1 MKYALLNT
9 SMLRPVLVAF
19 LLLASL
25 VLPALLP
32 MPASA
37 AVDSVRLKDIGRFG
51 GWRDNMLVGYG
62 VATGLAG
69 TGDSARSRT
78 TRQSIANL
86 LSQFDIVVPPDQ
98 IQSRNVATVMITATL
113 PPFAR
118 NGDKLDITVTSMGDA
133 RSLLGGILL
142 MTPLKGPD
150 GHTYALAQGAL
161 SVGGYKYDLNGNVV
175 QKNHPPVGSIPGGAS
190 VEVAV
195 GSDML
200 RDGRLDFVLS
210 DPDYTTAS
218 RIAGAI
224 NAGLG
229 SAAAAAVDAATVSI
243 VVPADYRNG
252 LVGFMTLV
260 EGLSVQ
266 PDKRARVVVNERT
279 GTVVAGADVT
289 ISRVT
294 VSHGDLRVAV
304 VTDYLV
310 SQPLLARGSGQGVR
324 TEVVPQTRIDVTEP
338 KVEAVQLGVGSTV
351 ADLVQ
356 ALNRIKASP
365 RDMISILQ
373 GIKAAGALR
382 AELIIQ

>member
-1 MKYALLNT
+1 M
-9 SMLRPVLVAF
+9 R
-19 LLLASL
+19 ASL
-25 VLPALLP
+25 CLSIARCALTALMLLP
-32 MPASA
+32 LLVNA

-86 LSQFDIVVPPDQ
+86 LSQFDIVVPADQ

-150 GHTYALAQGAL
+150 GRTYALAQGAL

-175 QKNHPPVGSIPGGAS
+175 QKNHPTVGSIPGGAS

-200 RDGRLDFVLS
+200 RDGRLEFVLA
-210 DPDYTTAS
+210 DPDYTTAN
-218 RIAGAI
+218 RIANAI
-224 NAGLG
+224 NAGLSG
-229 SAAAAAVDAATVSI
+229 ALAAAVDAATVSI
-243 VVPADYRNG
+243 VVPPDYRSS
-252 LVGFMTLV
+252 LVSFMTRL
-260 EGLSVQ
+260 EGLNVQ

-279 GTVVAGADVT
+279 GTVIAGADVT
-289 ISRVT
+289 IARVT

-310 SQPLLARGSGQGVR
+310 SQPSLLRGAGQGVR
-324 TEVVPQTRIDVTEP
+324 TEVVPQTRIDVSEQ

>member
-1 MKYALLNT
+1 MRAWLTISVLRRALA
-9 SMLRPVLVAF
+9 AF
-19 LLLASL
+19 LLL
-25 VLPALLP
+25 PLLP
-32 MPASA
+32 SLAGA
-37 AVDSVRLKDIGRFG
+37 AIDNVRLKDIGRFG

-69 TGDSARSRT
+69 TGDSARSRP

-98 IQSRNVATVMITATL
+98 VQSRNVATVMITATL

-118 NGDKLDITVTSMGDA
+118 SGDKLDITVTSMGDA

-150 GHTYALAQGAL
+150 GRTYALAQGAL

-175 QKNHPPVGSIPGGAS
+175 QKNHPTVGSIPGGAS

-195 GSDML
+195 GSEML
-200 RDGRLDFVLS
+200 RDGRLEFVLT

-229 SAAAAAVDAATVSI
+229 SAVAAALDAATISI
-243 VVPADYRNG
+243 VVPAGYQDS
-252 LVGFMTLV
+252 LVNFMTRL
-260 EGLSVQ
+260 EGLNVQ
-266 PDKRARVVVNERT
+266 PDRRARVVVNERT

-294 VSHGDLRVAV
+294 VTHGDLRVAV

-310 SQPLLARGSGQGVR
+310 SQPIQAFASGPGVR
-324 TEVVPQTRIDVTEP
+324 TEVVPQTRIDVSEP
-338 KVEAVQLGVGSTV
+338 RVEAVQLGVGSTV

-365 RDMISILQ
+365 RDVISILQ

>member
-1 MKYALLNT
+1 MTRYPKNMAMLHRAL
-9 SMLRPVLVAF
+9 SVLPLP
-19 LLLASL
+19 LLLL
-25 VLPALLP
+25 VLLLMPP
-32 MPASA
+32 MAGA

-86 LSQFDIVVPPDQ
+86 LSQFDIVVPADQ

-118 NGDKLDITVTSMGDA
+118 SGDKLDITVTSMGDA

-150 GHTYALAQGAL
+150 GRTYALAQGAL

-175 QKNHPPVGSIPGGAS
+175 QKNHPTVGSIPGGAS
-190 VEVAV
+190 VDVAV

-200 RDGRLDFVLS
+200 HDGRLEFVLS

-218 RIAGAI
+218 RIASAI

-229 SAAAAAVDAATVSI
+229 SALAAAVDAATVSI
-243 VVPADYRNG
+243 VVPPDYRNS

-260 EGLSVQ
+260 EGVSVQ

-279 GTVVAGADVT
+279 GTVVSGADVT

-310 SQPLLARGSGQGVR
+310 SQPMPARINGPGVR
-324 TEVVPQTRIDVTEP
+324 TEVVPQTRIDVSEP
-338 KVEAVQLGVGSTV
+338 RVEAVQLGVGSTV

>member
-1 MKYALLNT
+1 MQAL
-9 SMLRPVLVAF
+9 VG
-19 LLLASL
+19 L
-25 VLPALLP
+25 VLLCLSVVAGA
-32 MPASA
+32 ASDDA
-37 AVDSVRLKDIGRFG
+37 RIKDIGRFG

-69 TGDSARSRT
+69 TGDSARSRS
-78 TRQSIANL
+78 TRQSIANV
-86 LSQFDIVVPPDQ
+86 LSQFDVVVPPDQ
-98 IQSRNVATVMITATL
+98 VQSRNVAVVMITATL

-118 NGDKLDITVTSMGDA
+118 NGDRLDVTVTSMGDA
-133 RSLLGGILL
+133 RSLLGGVLL

-150 GHTYALAQGAL
+150 GRIYALAQGAL

-175 QKNHPPVGSIPGGAS
+175 QKNHPTVGMIPGGAS

-195 GSDML
+195 GSDMMSGGQL
-200 RDGRLDFVLS
+200 EFVLN

-218 RIAGAI
+218 RIATSI
-224 NAGLG
+224 NGNFG
-229 SAAAAAVDAATVSI
+229 NAVAVASDAATVRI
-243 VVPADYRNG
+243 AVPEGFRQN
-252 LVGFMTLV
+252 LVGFMTRLENLKV
-260 EGLSVQ
+260 E
-266 PDKRARVVVNERT
+266 PDRRARVVVNERT
-279 GTVVAGADVT
+279 GTVVAGGDVT

-294 VSHGDLRVAV
+294 VSHGDLRVSV

-310 SQPLLARGSGQGVR
+310 SQPLLVRATGTGVR
-324 TEVVPQTRIDVTEP
+324 TEVVPQTRVGVTEP
-338 KVEAVQLGVGSTV
+338 GAEAVQLGVGSTV

-365 RDMISILQ
+365 RDMIAVLQ

>member
-1 MKYALLNT
+1 M
-9 SMLRPVLVAF
+9 R
-19 LLLASL
+19 ASL
-25 VLPALLP
+25 CLSIARCALTALMLLP
-32 MPASA
+32 LLVNA

-86 LSQFDIVVPPDQ
+86 LSQFDIVVPADQ

-150 GHTYALAQGAL
+150 GRTYALAQGAL

-175 QKNHPPVGSIPGGAS
+175 QKNHPTVGSIPGGAS

-195 GSDML
+195 GSEML
-200 RDGRLDFVLS
+200 RDGRLEFVLA
-210 DPDYTTAS
+210 DPDYTTAN
-218 RIAGAI
+218 RIANAI
-224 NAGLG
+224 NAGLSG
-229 SAAAAAVDAATVSI
+229 ALAAAVDAATVSI
-243 VVPADYRNG
+243 VVPPDYRSS
-252 LVGFMTLV
+252 LVSFMTRL
-260 EGLSVQ
+260 EGLNVQ

-279 GTVVAGADVT
+279 GTVIAGADVT
-289 ISRVT
+289 IARVT

-310 SQPLLARGSGQGVR
+310 SQPSLLRGAGQGVR
-324 TEVVPQTRIDVTEP
+324 TEVVPQTRIDVSEQ

>member
-1 MKYALLNT
+1 MRTALRRSTARCAWAALL
-9 SMLRPVLVAF
+9 LCLPVLAG
-19 LLLASL
+19 
-25 VLPALLP
+25 
-32 MPASA
+32 A
-37 AVDSVRLKDIGRFG
+37 AVDTVRLKDIGRFG
-51 GWRDNMLVGYG
+51 GWRDNILVGYG

-86 LSQFDIVVPPDQ
+86 LSQFDIVMPADQ

-118 NGDKLDITVTSMGDA
+118 TGDKLDVTVTSMGDA

-150 GHTYALAQGAL
+150 GRTYALAQGAL

-175 QKNHPPVGSIPGGAS
+175 QKNHPTVGTIPGGAS

-200 RDGRLDFVLS
+200 RDGRLEFVLA

-218 RIAGAI
+218 RIASAI
-224 NAGLG
+224 NAGLDG
-229 SAAAAAVDAATVSI
+229 ALAAAVDAATVSI
-243 VVPADYRNG
+243 VVPPGDRNS
-252 LVGFMTLV
+252 LVSFMTRL
-260 EGLSVQ
+260 EGLNVQ

-279 GTVVAGADVT
+279 GTVIAGADVT
-289 ISRVT
+289 IARVT

-310 SQPLLARGSGQGVR
+310 SQPSLLRGAAQGAR
-324 TEVVPQTRIDVTEP
+324 TEVVPQTRIDVSEQ

>member
-1 MKYALLNT
+1 MRTHVKTPILRRALAT
-9 SMLRPVLVAF
+9 
-19 LLLASL
+19 LLL
-25 VLPALLP
+25 LPLL
-32 MPASA
+32 AGA

-69 TGDSARSRT
+69 TGDSARSRS

-86 LSQFDIVVPPDQ
+86 LSQFDIVVPADQ

-150 GHTYALAQGAL
+150 GRTYALAQGAL
-161 SVGGYKYDLNGNVV
+161 SVGGYNYDLNGNVV
-175 QKNHPPVGSIPGGAS
+175 QKNHPTVGSIPGGAS

-195 GSDML
+195 GSEMVQ
-200 RDGRLDFVLS
+200 DGRLEFVLAE
-210 DPDYTTAS
+210 PDYTTAS

-229 SAAAAAVDAATVSI
+229 GAPAAAVDAATVSI
-243 VVPADYRNG
+243 VVPPDYRNS
-252 LVGFMTLV
+252 LVGLMTRL
-260 EGLSVQ
+260 EGLNVQ
-266 PDKRARVVVNERT
+266 PDRRARVVVNERT

-310 SQPLLARGSGQGVR
+310 SQPAPAFLGAQGARTQ
-324 TEVVPQTRIDVTEP
+324 VVPQTRIDVSEP
-338 KVEAVQLGVGSTV
+338 GVEAVQLGVGSTV

>member
-1 MKYALLNT
+1 M
-9 SMLRPVLVAF
+9 R
-19 LLLASL
+19 ASL
-25 VLPALLP
+25 CLSIARCALTALMLLP
-32 MPASA
+32 MLAGA

-86 LSQFDIVVPPDQ
+86 LSQFDIVVPADQ

-150 GHTYALAQGAL
+150 GRTYALAQGAL

-175 QKNHPPVGSIPGGAS
+175 QKNHPTVGSIPGGAS

-200 RDGRLDFVLS
+200 RDGRLEFVLA
-210 DPDYTTAS
+210 DPDYTTAN
-218 RIAGAI
+218 RIANAI
-224 NAGLG
+224 NAGLNG
-229 SAAAAAVDAATVSI
+229 ALAAAVDAATVSI
-243 VVPADYRNG
+243 VVPPDYRSS
-252 LVGFMTLV
+252 LVSFMTRL
-260 EGLSVQ
+260 EGLNVQ

-279 GTVVAGADVT
+279 GTVIAGADVT
-289 ISRVT
+289 IARVT

-310 SQPLLARGSGQGVR
+310 SQPSLLRGAGQGVR
-324 TEVVPQTRIDVTEP
+324 TEVVPQTRIDVSEQ

>member
-1 MKYALLNT
+1 M
-9 SMLRPVLVAF
+9 R
-19 LLLASL
+19 ASL
-25 VLPALLP
+25 CLSIARCALTALMLLP
-32 MPASA
+32 MLVNA

-86 LSQFDIVVPPDQ
+86 LSQFDIVVPADQ

-150 GHTYALAQGAL
+150 GRTYALAQGAL

-175 QKNHPPVGSIPGGAS
+175 QKNHPTVGSIPGGAS

-200 RDGRLDFVLS
+200 RDGRLEFVLA
-210 DPDYTTAS
+210 DPDYTTAN
-218 RIAGAI
+218 RIANAI
-224 NAGLG
+224 NAGLNG
-229 SAAAAAVDAATVSI
+229 ALAAAVDAATVSI
-243 VVPADYRNG
+243 VVPPDYRSS
-252 LVGFMTLV
+252 LVSFMTRL
-260 EGLSVQ
+260 EGLNVQ

-279 GTVVAGADVT
+279 GTVIAGADVT
-289 ISRVT
+289 IARVT

-310 SQPLLARGSGQGVR
+310 SQPLLLRGAGRGVR
-324 TEVVPQTRIDVTEP
+324 TEVVPQTRIDVSEQN
-338 KVEAVQLGVGSTV
+338 VEAVQLGVGSTV

-356 ALNRIKASP
+356 ALNRIKATP

>member
-1 MKYALLNT
+1 MRTLDKTSVVRRALAT
-9 SMLRPVLVAF
+9 
-19 LLLASL
+19 LLL
-25 VLPALLP
+25 LPLL
-32 MPASA
+32 AGA

-62 VATGLAG
+62 VTTGLAG

-86 LSQFDIVVPPDQ
+86 LSQFDIVVPADQ

-150 GHTYALAQGAL
+150 GRTYALAQGAL

-175 QKNHPPVGSIPGGAS
+175 QKNHPTVGSIPGGAS

-195 GSDML
+195 GNEML
-200 RDGRLDFVLS
+200 QDGRLEFVLAE
-210 DPDYTTAS
+210 PDYTTAS

-229 SAAAAAVDAATVSI
+229 GALAAAVDAATVSI
-243 VVPADYRNG
+243 VVPPDYRNS
-252 LVGFMTLV
+252 LVGFMTRL
-260 EGLSVQ
+260 ESLNVQ
-266 PDKRARVVVNERT
+266 PDRRARVVVNERT

-310 SQPLLARGSGQGVR
+310 SQPAPALLGAQGARTQ
-324 TEVVPQTRIDVTEP
+324 VVPQTRIDVSEP
-338 KVEAVQLGVGSTV
+338 RIEAVQLGVGSTV

-382 AELIIQ
+382 ADLIIQ